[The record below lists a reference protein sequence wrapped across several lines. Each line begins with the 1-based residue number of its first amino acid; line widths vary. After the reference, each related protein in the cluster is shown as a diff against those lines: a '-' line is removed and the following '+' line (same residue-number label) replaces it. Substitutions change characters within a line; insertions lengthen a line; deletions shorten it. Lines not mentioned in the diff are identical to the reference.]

1 MSTQPKDPTDPAPT
15 MGPDALSYDCYGS
28 VTTAEDELIVY
39 DTEENDAWV
48 QSLLYHDLE
57 EMR

>member
-1 MSTQPKDPTDPAPT
+1 